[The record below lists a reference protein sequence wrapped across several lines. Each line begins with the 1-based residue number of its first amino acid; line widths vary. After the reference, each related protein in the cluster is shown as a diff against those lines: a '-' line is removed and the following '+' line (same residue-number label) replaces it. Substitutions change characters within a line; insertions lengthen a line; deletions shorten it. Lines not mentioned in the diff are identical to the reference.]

1 MVKDELSI
9 LVVDDLQFGREVTK
23 SALHKAGYEDV
34 RTADSATAAIRMIQ
48 DRRADVVLTDLY
60 MPDMD
65 GLEMTEMIRQ
75 WDQSRD
81 HYTAVVVMTAEGET
95 QSIVKA
101 FEQGVDDYI
110 TKNASHDELV
120 ARVYCA
126 GRIAY
131 LQNQLHKDVERIT
144 KAYQQQESSA
154 LSDPVTGLGNERY
167 LLDHL
172 AALIRNA
179 GARGGG
185 VGLAMIDVDLG
196 TGWDDKP
203 QVVGRQTL
211 LTLAKSLR
219 NGLRPTDLL
228 ARIGE
233 RRFAVALHLPAGS
246 EFNPELFNRVLNSI
260 YLETCEITGI
270 GDALKTSIG
279 VVYEFQVEPDMS
291 IDHFLTNADSRL
303 QQAISEGGNRV
314 IYEG

>member
-1 MVKDELSI
+1 MVKEELAI

-23 SALHKAGYEDV
+23 SALHKAGYQDV
-34 RTADSATAAIRMIQ
+34 RVADSATTAIRMIQ

-95 QSIVKA
+95 AAIVKA
-101 FEQGVDDYI
+101 FERGVDDYI
-110 TKNASHDELV
+110 TKNSSHDELV

-131 LQNQLHKDVERIT
+131 LQNQLHRDVERIT
-144 KAYQQQESSA
+144 KAYQDQESSA
-154 LSDPVTGLGNERY
+154 LSDPVTGLGNKRY

-172 AALIRNA
+172 SALIRNA
-179 GARGGG
+179 ASRGGG
-185 VGLAMIDVDLG
+185 VGLALVDVDLG
-196 TGWDDKP
+196 KGWDEKP

-233 RRFAVALHLPAGS
+233 RRFAVALHLPAGVD
-246 EFNPELFNRVLNSI
+246 FKPELFNRLLNNI

-279 VVYEFQVEPDMS
+279 VTFEPSIEPDMTVES
-291 IDHFLTNADSRL
+291 FFTNTEARL
-303 QQAISEGGNRV
+303 LQAIAEGGNRV
-314 IYEG
+314 VYEA